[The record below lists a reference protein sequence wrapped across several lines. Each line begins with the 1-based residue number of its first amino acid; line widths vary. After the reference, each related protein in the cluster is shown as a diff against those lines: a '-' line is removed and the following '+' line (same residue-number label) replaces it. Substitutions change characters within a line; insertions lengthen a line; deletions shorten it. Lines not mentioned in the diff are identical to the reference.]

1 MGNGITKGGFEKLEI
16 LQMKNIV
23 IEIKNSLNDSI
34 INENI
39 CIYYIHTHMNIYIYF
54 LADATKDFTEN
65 AALRDQ
71 ETNNSPGLVALSS
84 LDSWVLPLF
93 ILDW

>member
-39 CIYYIHTHMNIYIYF
+39 CIYYIHTHTNIYIYIF
-54 LADATKDFTEN
+54 WQT
-65 AALRDQ
+65 
-71 ETNNSPGLVALSS
+71 
-84 LDSWVLPLF
+84 LPK
-93 ILDW
+93 ISQKMQH

>member
-39 CIYYIHTHMNIYIYF
+39 CIYYIHTHMNIYIFFGRRYQRF
-54 LADATKDFTEN
+54 HRKCSIERS
-65 AALRDQ
+65 RDK
-71 ETNNSPGLVALSS
+71 
-84 LDSWVLPLF
+84 
-93 ILDW
+93 